1 MSIAAIASSFVTA
14 VRAAAPLAPVTP
26 VQPGRSVQR
35 GEHEGGCRHEL
46 VDAMNQV
53 LGVEGEPS
61 KDEAQAVFRFAHAL
75 MHDLRSIDAGSA
87 TALGNGHGR
96 GHAWGRRDWSDLP
109 QRIDALA
116 TAAGAPASPVSP
128 TPTAPATPDA
138 VAPAAQVAAPPL
150 SEPLPLPVI
159 DNSAAAEVPPPAS
172 PVTTTSAAVHLMQ
185 VPSSRLI
192 EAYAALRQALGEQS
206 TTPASGDLRSQL
218 AAFLDRLSNQLA
230 PDAPA
235 ALPAGSVLHLTA

>member
-75 MHDLRSIDAGSA
+75 MHDLRSIDAGSVP
-87 TALGNGHGR
+87 ALGNGHGR

-116 TAAGAPASPVSP
+116 TAAGAPASPV
-128 TPTAPATPDA
+128 PTAPATPDA
-138 VAPAAQVAAPPL
+138 VVPAAQVAAPPL
-150 SEPLPLPVI
+150 SEILPLPVL
-159 DNSAAAEVPPPAS
+159 DDSAATEVPPPGS

-192 EAYAALRQALGEQS
+192 EAYAALSQALGEQS
-206 TTPASGDLRSQL
+206 TTPASGDLRSEL
-218 AAFLDRLSNQLA
+218 AAFLDRLSNQLS

-235 ALPAGSVLHLTA
+235 ALTAGSVLHLTA

>member
-14 VRAAAPLAPVTP
+14 VRAAAPLGPVAP
-26 VQPGRSVQR
+26 VQPSRGVQR
-35 GEHEGGCRHEL
+35 GEHEGGRRHEL

-53 LGVEGEPS
+53 LGVEGEQS
-61 KDEAQAVFRFAHAL
+61 KDEAQAVFHFAHAL
-75 MHDLRSIDAGSA
+75 MQDLRSFDAGSA
-87 TALGNGHGR
+87 PAPGSGH

-116 TAAGAPASPVSP
+116 TAAGSPASHAPP
-128 TPTAPATPDA
+128 TPPAAPTPDA
-138 VAPAAQVAAPPL
+138 VAPAAEAAAPPL
-150 SEPLPLPVI
+150 SETLPPPVI
-159 DNSAAAEVPPPAS
+159 DETAATDVPLPAN

-192 EAYAALRQALGEQS
+192 AAYAALRQALGEQS
-206 TTPASGDLRSQL
+206 TTPASGDLRSEL
-218 AAFLDRLSNQLA
+218 AAFLDRLANQLA

-235 ALPAGSVLHLTA
+235 SLPAGSVLHLTA